1 MQAIV
6 FAISLNVGQ
15 VIHEHPRNI
24 DSRGFGLLGVE
35 YSDWEASTLPL
46 SYARSMCVILPFLS
60 LDIPGYGWV
69 WLNPTN
75 GQRDL
80 PEALGER

>member
-1 MQAIV
+1 MQAFV

-15 VIHEHPRNI
+15 VIHEHPWNM

-46 SYARSMCVILPFLS
+46 SYACSMCAIVPFLS
-60 LDIPGYGWV
+60 LDIPVY
-69 WLNPTN
+69 
-75 GQRDL
+75 
-80 PEALGER
+80 